1 MHSAPTII
9 MEDPEQAIDSV
20 HPTHENQL
28 SRELMDS
35 SQGDIEKLGRKRPAV
50 FKNIF
55 MEVGFCFSILAS
67 NLVSVSPFTIL
78 APPPPGPKTL
88 RLPYSRVSLLYM
100 SQQQQHV
107 VRSDG
112 QANNVR

>member
-1 MHSAPTII
+1 MA
-9 MEDPEQAIDSV
+9 DPEQAVDSV
-20 HPTHENQL
+20 HPTHEDQL

-67 NLVSVSPFTIL
+67 NLVSVSPFAIL
-78 APPPPGPKTL
+78 AIP
-88 RLPYSRVSLLYM
+88 LPAKPLTAYSRVSLLRI
-100 SQQQQHV
+100 S
-107 VRSDG
+107 
-112 QANNVR
+112 